1 MKSILNIVL
10 ICMTILA
17 SCTNK
22 EEPAGDGSGNG
33 NASTYTVKLPSST
46 ENGKLAW
53 VPGDK
58 LVVHG
63 EKSKDQ
69 ITITLSAEDIS
80 EDGRS
85 CSIKVEGVP
94 PYEQKG
100 TSSVYYIAYPGDIV
114 SNDKNCKD
122 KSRFAAT
129 NDFLLAG
136 YDKDKEFILESIVGG
151 FTFTVDGSY
160 DSYEFKGNNAEAVG
174 YSSLTCRI
182 TENSKIYAYSKGDPM
197 SSITGS
203 IVSDETSHIC
213 IPDNLNLADGF
224 QLTLYSN
231 GTPVKTLYTETPYE
245 VKRDEFLPLGNITS
259 SLVDYKVSEADTH
272 VSAIPTGNAVDL
284 SSVEP
289 ANCYIVTEPG
299 VYAFKALKGFST
311 EPLASIGSVEILWES
326 WGTTEEVERNSIIA
340 QVDFEKDVIYFRIA
354 EGFHPGNAVIAA
366 RNDMGALIW
375 SWHIW
380 VPETPVEE
388 DLYTLSRRMSL
399 DRNLGALVVAAADG
413 ASPASAGLFYQWGRK
428 DPFVGVGD
436 FSTGEPASV
445 AGQAMT
451 LAGGQMT
458 TSRSIKNPT
467 VFADYDGHWNPS
479 QSEDYWAQKKTMY
492 DPCPPGYK
500 VPYRSE
506 YLPFTNNPMEL
517 AGWMYDTDNNVL
529 AVGTPATTYSLGGYI
544 TTGGT
549 YAQYGEGTRVWSSR
563 SHSTASEAY
572 NLRIFETDGLPS
584 YGNGS
589 KPKSNGFAV
598 RCVRHDATPFENAPG
613 TPVKGGYTKYDVNMQ
628 ELSGL
633 YPDSEGK
640 FLWGVG
646 DQGVLAKVGF
656 DGSMEKVKGQALDME
671 SVTRRPSTG
680 DLYLGCEANHVYKAV
695 APEYKTIEHI
705 FSIDEADGFGNSGVE
720 GISWYREDMLLV
732 GTQTG
737 AYMWAFKFEGTDADG
752 KEIWTKLWRKSMRTI
767 ALGMQEIAD
776 IYYDS
781 VKDQIWIIDSE
792 TQSMYLFDGDATT
805 HLATYRGLSFAGNC
819 ESVCVDYNNNCVWIA
834 DDDTASKL
842 FKIDFEF

>member
-203 IVSDETSHIC
+203 IVSDDTNHIC

-259 SLVDYKVSEADTH
+259 SLVDYKVPEADTH

-299 VYAFKALKGFST
+299 VYAFKSSQGIQHRAFG
-311 EPLASIGSVEILWES
+311 IH
-326 WGTTEEVERNSIIA
+326 R
-340 QVDFEKDVIYFRIA
+340 
-354 EGFHPGNAVIAA
+354 
-366 RNDMGALIW
+366 
-375 SWHIW
+375 
-380 VPETPVEE
+380 
-388 DLYTLSRRMSL
+388 
-399 DRNLGALVVAAADG
+399 LGRD
-413 ASPASAGLFYQWGRK
+413 
-428 DPFVGVGD
+428 
-436 FSTGEPASV
+436 
-445 AGQAMT
+445 
-451 LAGGQMT
+451 
-458 TSRSIKNPT
+458 
-467 VFADYDGHWNPS
+467 
-479 QSEDYWAQKKTMY
+479 
-492 DPCPPGYK
+492 
-500 VPYRSE
+500 
-506 YLPFTNNPMEL
+506 
-517 AGWMYDTDNNVL
+517 
-529 AVGTPATTYSLGGYI
+529 SLGVMGNYRRS
-544 TTGGT
+544 GT
-549 YAQYGEGTRVWSSR
+549 VQHHSS
-563 SHSTASEAY
+563 
-572 NLRIFETDGLPS
+572 G
-584 YGNGS
+584 
-589 KPKSNGFAV
+589 
-598 RCVRHDATPFENAPG
+598 
-613 TPVKGGYTKYDVNMQ
+613 
-628 ELSGL
+628 
-633 YPDSEGK
+633 
-640 FLWGVG
+640 
-646 DQGVLAKVGF
+646 
-656 DGSMEKVKGQALDME
+656 
-671 SVTRRPSTG
+671 
-680 DLYLGCEANHVYKAV
+680 
-695 APEYKTIEHI
+695 
-705 FSIDEADGFGNSGVE
+705 
-720 GISWYREDMLLV
+720 
-732 GTQTG
+732 
-737 AYMWAFKFEGTDADG
+737 
-752 KEIWTKLWRKSMRTI
+752 
-767 ALGMQEIAD
+767 
-776 IYYDS
+776 
-781 VKDQIWIIDSE
+781 
-792 TQSMYLFDGDATT
+792 
-805 HLATYRGLSFAGNC
+805 
-819 ESVCVDYNNNCVWIA
+819 
-834 DDDTASKL
+834 
-842 FKIDFEF
+842 